1 MPNMNS
7 SLKTNPAR
15 LVQRLDALARV
26 GALDGGGVTR
36 LTFTDADKEGRD
48 LLVRWMRELGLSVQ
62 IDRMGNIFGTR
73 DGETDQAPVMFGSH
87 IDTVKAAGTL
97 DGCYGVLAAL
107 ECIQTLNEQN
117 IKTKRPLAMAAFTNE
132 EGVRYTPG
140 MLGSAAYIGELT
152 AEQAWELRGFDGTRF
167 GDEIQRVGYDGT
179 MEPGAIEPFAYLE
192 LHIEQGPL
200 LDLNRVPI
208 GAVDA
213 VVGITW
219 LEITVSGAANH
230 AGTTPMNMRRD
241 AGLAAAKIITYLR
254 EIATTLGGN
263 QRATCGMIQFLP
275 NAINVIPSKAIF
287 TVDLRN
293 SDNDALQKAEAMLV
307 EFVKTV
313 EAQDGVSIEVRA
325 LEHVLP
331 VQFHPM
337 AIQAVEESAKKLGL
351 QFQRMVSGAGHD
363 AQLMAHKFPSAM
375 IFVPSREGI
384 SHSPKE
390 YTPPE
395 ELARG
400 AEVLLNAVLVLANRD

>member
-1 MPNMNS
+1 MTSP
-7 SLKTNPAR
+7 LKINQPRLIAR
-15 LVQRLDALARV
+15 LDELARV

-48 LLVRWMRELGLSVQ
+48 LLVRWMRELGLAVQ
-62 IDRMGNIFGTR
+62 IDRVGNIFGTR
-73 DGETDQAPVMFGSH
+73 IGETDDAPVMFGSH
-87 IDTVKAAGTL
+87 IDTVKSAGTL

-107 ECIQTLNEQN
+107 ECVHTLTEQN
-117 IKTKRPLAMAAFTNE
+117 IQTRRPLVVAAFTNE
-132 EGVRYTPG
+132 EGVRFTPG
-140 MLGSAAYIGELT
+140 MLGSAVYIGELSV
-152 AEQAWELRGFDGTRF
+152 EQAWDLRGFDGTRF
-167 GDEIQRVGYDGT
+167 GGEIQRVGYDGT
-179 MEPGAIEPFAYLE
+179 MEPGAIEPCAYLE

-219 LEITVSGAANH
+219 LEITVNGAANH
-230 AGTTPMNMRRD
+230 AGTTPMDMRRD
-241 AGLAAAKIITYLR
+241 AGLAAAKIVTYLR

-307 EFVKTV
+307 EFVKKIET
-313 EAQDGVSIEVRA
+313 EDGVSVEVRA

-337 AIQAVEESAKKLGL
+337 AIQAVEESAQKLGL

-395 ELARG
+395 DLARG
-400 AEVLLNAVLVLANRD
+400 ADVLLNAIVDLAN

>member
-1 MPNMNS
+1 MNPP
-7 SLKTNPAR
+7 LKINQPR
-15 LVQRLDALARV
+15 LIGRLEELARI
-26 GALDGGGVTR
+26 GADAGGGVTR
-36 LTFTDADKEGRD
+36 LTFTDADKEARD
-48 LLVRWMRELGLSVQ
+48 LLIRWMRELGLTVQ
-62 IDRMGNIFGTR
+62 IDRVGNIFGTR
-73 DGETDQAPVMFGSH
+73 AGETNEAPIMFGSH
-87 IDTVKAAGTL
+87 IDTVKSAGTL

-107 ECIQTLNEQN
+107 ECIHTLNEQS
-117 IKTKRPLAMAAFTNE
+117 IQTKRPLVAAAFTNE
-132 EGVRYTPG
+132 EGVRFTPG
-140 MLGSAAYIGELT
+140 MLGSAVYVGELSV
-152 AEQAWELRGFDGTRF
+152 ADAWDLRGFDGSRF
-167 GDEIQRVGYDGT
+167 GDEIQRVGYNGT
-179 MEPGAIEPFAYLE
+179 MEPGSIEPFAYLE

-241 AGLAAAKIITYLR
+241 AGLAAAKIVAHLR
-254 EIATTLGGN
+254 EIATSLGGN
-263 QRATCGMIQFLP
+263 QRATCRMMQFLP
-275 NAINVIPSKAIF
+275 NAINVIPSKAVF

-307 EFVKTV
+307 EFVKSV
-313 EAQDGVSIEVRA
+313 EAEDGVSIEVRA

-337 AIQAVEESAKKLGL
+337 AIQAVEESARKLGL
-351 QFQRMVSGAGHD
+351 GFQRMVSGAGHD

-390 YTPPE
+390 YTEPE
-395 ELARG
+395 DLARG
-400 AEVLLNAVLVLANRD
+400 AEVLLNAVVGLANRD

>member
-1 MPNMNS
+1 MTPP
-7 SLKTNPAR
+7 LKINQSR
-15 LVQRLDALARV
+15 LIGRLEELARV

-48 LLVRWMRELGLSVQ
+48 LLVRWMRELGLTVQ
-62 IDRMGNIFGTR
+62 IDRVGNIFGTR
-73 DGETDQAPVMFGSH
+73 AGETYEAPVMFGSH
-87 IDTVKAAGTL
+87 IDTVKSAGTL

-107 ECIQTLNEQN
+107 ECVETLNEKN
-117 IKTKRPLAMAAFTNE
+117 IQTRRPLVVAAFTNE
-132 EGVRYTPG
+132 EGVRFTPG
-140 MLGSAAYIGELT
+140 MLGSAVYIGELS
-152 AEQAWELRGFDGTRF
+152 AEQAWGLRGFDGSRF
-167 GDEIQRVGYDGT
+167 GDEIQRVGYNGT

-200 LDLNRVPI
+200 LDLNHIPI

-219 LEITVSGAANH
+219 LEIAVSGAANH
-230 AGTTPMNMRRD
+230 AGTTPMDMRRD
-241 AGLAAAKIITYLR
+241 AGLAAAKIVTHLR
-254 EIATTLGGN
+254 EIATSLGGN

-287 TVDLRN
+287 TIDLRN

-313 EAQDGVSIEVRA
+313 EAEDGVSIEVRA

-337 AIQAVEESAKKLGL
+337 AIQAVEESAQKLGL
-351 QFQRMVSGAGHD
+351 QFQCMVSGAGHD

-390 YTPPE
+390 FTPPE
-395 ELARG
+395 DLARG
-400 AEVLLNAVLVLANRD
+400 ADVLLNAVVGLACQD

>member
-1 MPNMNS
+1 MNS
-7 SLKTNPAR
+7 PITINQTR
-15 LVQRLDALARV
+15 LIQRLNELARI

-36 LTFTDADKEGRD
+36 LTFTDTDKEGRD
-48 LLVRWMRELGLSVQ
+48 LLVTWMRELGLAVQ
-62 IDRMGNIFGTR
+62 IDRVGNIFGTR
-73 DGETDQAPVMFGSH
+73 GGETNEAPIMFGSH
-87 IDTVKAAGTL
+87 IDTVKSAGTL

-117 IKTKRPLAMAAFTNE
+117 IQTKRSLVVATFTNE
-132 EGVRYTPG
+132 EGVRFTPG
-140 MLGSAAYIGELT
+140 MLGSAVYIGELS
-152 AEQAWELRGFDGTRF
+152 AEQAWDLRGFDGSRF

-179 MEPGAIEPFAYLE
+179 MESGAIEPFAYLE

-219 LEITVSGAANH
+219 LEITISGAANH
-230 AGTTPMNMRRD
+230 AGTTPMDMRRD
-241 AGLAAAKIITYLR
+241 AGLAAAKIVAYLR
-254 EIATTLGGN
+254 EIATSLGGN

-313 EAQDGVSIEVRA
+313 EAEDGVSAEVRA

-337 AIQAVEESAKKLGL
+337 AIQAVEESARKLGL

-384 SHSPKE
+384 SHSPRE

-395 ELARG
+395 DLARG
-400 AEVLLNAVLVLANRD
+400 ADVLLNAALELANRD

>member
-1 MPNMNS
+1 MLTINQ
-7 SLKTNPAR
+7 TR
-15 LVQRLDALARV
+15 LTQRLDELARI
-26 GALDGGGVTR
+26 GADEGGGVTR
-36 LTFTDADKEGRD
+36 LTFSNADKDARD
-48 LLVRWMRELGLSVQ
+48 LLVRWMRDLGLTVQ
-62 IDRMGNIFGTR
+62 IDRVGNIFGTR
-73 DGETDQAPVMFGSH
+73 RGETDQPPDMFGSH
-87 IDTVKAAGTL
+87 IDSVKSAGTL

-107 ECIQTLNEQN
+107 ECIETLNEQN
-117 IKTKRPLAMAAFTNE
+117 IQTKRPLVVAAFTNE

-140 MLGSAAYIGELT
+140 MLGSAAYVGDLSVDD
-152 AEQAWELRGFDGTRF
+152 AWNLRGFDGSRF

-179 MEPGAIEPFAYLE
+179 MEPGAIQPFAYLE

-200 LDLNRVPI
+200 LDMRRVPI

-219 LEITVSGAANH
+219 LEVTVSGAANH
-230 AGTTPMNMRRD
+230 AGTTPMDMRHD
-241 AGLAAAKIITYLR
+241 AGFAAAKIVAHLR
-254 EIATTLGGN
+254 EIATTLGGH

-313 EAQDGVSIEVRA
+313 EAEDGVSIEVRA

-337 AIQAVEESAKKLGL
+337 AIQAVEESARRLGL

-395 ELARG
+395 DLARG
-400 AEVLLNAVLVLANRD
+400 AEVLVNAVVGLASLE